1 MNSIKC
7 IKSVLK
13 DIKLYSI
20 SIDTFELEIQYTIKK
35 YKGDVTLII
44 FPLLK
49 IFKKPLKE
57 IGQEL
62 GNNIKKKLSFIKS
75 FNVINGFLN
84 LEFKDEY
91 YLELLLKMKQGLF
104 KINKKKHR
112 PLLMIEYSSPNTNK
126 PLHLGHIRNCILGQ
140 SMSNIFDTL
149 GYKVIRTQLINDRGI
164 HICKSMVAWQKL
176 GKSKT
181 PKNTNIKGDHF
192 VGKYYVEFENLKR
205 KEIERLL
212 SLGYNYSEAEKKSTI
227 MQSVRET
234 LRKWEN
240 GDNYTIEIWNKL
252 NKWVYEGFEET
263 YRRLGITFDEVQ
275 YESNTYILGKKIVK
289 EGIQK
294 GIFYKK
300 YDGSVWIDFKNQT
313 LNRKL
318 LLRSDGTSVYLTQDI
333 GTAVERFRKYPIDKL
348 IYTVGEEQNYHFKIL
363 FIILNRLGYPWSKK
377 LFHLSYGM
385 VNLPDGKMKSRE
397 GTVVDADDLMSKM
410 HNTAMSITQKL
421 GKLKK
426 CSKQEQ
432 YQLFEKIGIAALKYY
447 ILKVNPKKSII
458 FDPMESI
465 DFKGCTGTYIQYTYA
480 RICSLKIKSMQI
492 KKKYDISISLNMYE
506 RTIIKM
512 LEQYISI
519 IKSVE
524 NNLDPSILA
533 NYIYNLAK
541 KFNDF
546 YQNINVI
553 YEINEN
559 KKYFRIKLSS
569 MVGYIL
575 KNGMELLGISMLER
589 M

>member
-13 DIKLYSI
+13 DIKF
-20 SIDTFELEIQYTIKK
+20 IDTRELEIQYTDNK
-35 YKGDVTLII
+35 YKGYVTLII

-49 IFKKPLKE
+49 IIKKPLKE

-91 YLELLLKMKQGLF
+91 YLELLLIIKQGLF
-104 KINKKKHR
+104 QINKKKKQ
-112 PLLMIEYSSPNTNK
+112 LLMIEYSSPNTNK

-140 SMSNIFDTL
+140 SISNIFETL

-164 HICKSMVAWQKL
+164 HICKSMVAWKKL
-176 GKSKT
+176 GKGKT

-205 KEIERLL
+205 KEIETLL
-212 SLGYNYSEAEKKSTI
+212 SLGYNHNEAEEKSKI

-240 GDNYTIEIWNKL
+240 CDPYTIEIWNKL

-275 YESNTYILGKKIVK
+275 YESNTYILGKKIIK
-289 EGIQK
+289 EGIRK

-300 YDGSVWIDFKNQT
+300 DDGSVWIDFKNQT
-313 LNRKL
+313 LNKKL

-363 FIILNRLGYPWSKK
+363 FIILNRLGYPWAKK

-385 VNLPDGKMKSRE
+385 VNLPYGKMKSRE

-410 HNTAMSITQKL
+410 HHTAMNITKQL
-421 GKLKK
+421 GKFKN
-426 CSKQEQ
+426 CSKQEE
-432 YQLFEKIGIAALKYY
+432 YQLFEKIGLAALKYY

-480 RICSLKIKSMQI
+480 RICSLKIKIQNNKNYS
-492 KKKYDISISLNMYE
+492 KSISLNIYE
-506 RTIIKM
+506 RTIIKT

-519 IKSVE
+519 IKSVA

-533 NYIYNLAK
+533 NYIYNLSK

-546 YQNINVI
+546 YQNIKVI
-553 YEINEN
+553 NEINED
-559 KKYFRIKLSS
+559 KKYFRINLSS
-569 MVGYIL
+569 IVGDIL
-575 KNGMELLGISMLER
+575 KHGMELLGISMLER